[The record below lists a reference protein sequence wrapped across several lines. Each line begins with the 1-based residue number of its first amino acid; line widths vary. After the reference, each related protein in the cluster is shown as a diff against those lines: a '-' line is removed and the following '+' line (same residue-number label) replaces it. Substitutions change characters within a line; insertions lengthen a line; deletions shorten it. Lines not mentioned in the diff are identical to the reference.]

1 MVMVPVS
8 RHLDLRLN
16 LYNLNN
22 VYYFDRLAGGHLIP
36 GVGRSLY
43 SHDGFS
49 VLS

>member
-1 MVMVPVS
+1 MVLFPVS

-36 GVGRSLY
+36 GVGRSL
-43 SHDGFS
+43 SLTTGFRF
-49 VLS
+49 